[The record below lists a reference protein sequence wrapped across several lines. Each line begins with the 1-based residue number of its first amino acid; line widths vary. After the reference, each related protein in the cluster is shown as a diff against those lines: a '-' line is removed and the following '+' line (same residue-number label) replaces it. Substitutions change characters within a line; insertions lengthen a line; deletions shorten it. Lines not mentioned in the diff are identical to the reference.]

1 MRKSV
6 SITDEHVFEKIF
18 LIRNQKVLLDA
29 HIAKLY
35 GIETKRL
42 KEAVKRNQS
51 RFPKDF
57 IVLNKKEF
65 ANLRSQFATSSWGGD
80 RYSPMAFTEQ
90 GVAML
95 SSVINTERAI
105 AVNIQIMRAFTKMRQ
120 MIFSY
125 KELLKRIEKLED
137 LDLKKA
143 DHIRNIYDMIKELLE
158 PSIRNRGQ
166 IGFKISGK

>member
-1 MRKSV
+1 MSKSV
-6 SITDEHVFEKIF
+6 TITEENVFEKIF
-18 LIRNQKVLLDA
+18 LIRNQKVLIDT

-35 GIETKRL
+35 GLETKRL

-57 IVLNKKEF
+57 MFILNKKEF
-65 ANLRSQFATSSWGGD
+65 ANLRSQFASSSWGGD
-80 RYSPMAFTEQ
+80 RYPPMVFTEQ

-95 SSVINTERAI
+95 SSVINTPRAV
-105 AVNIQIMRAFTKMRQ
+105 AVNIQIMRVFIKMRQ

-137 LDLKKA
+137 SD
-143 DHIRNIYDMIKELLE
+143 
-158 PSIRNRGQ
+158 
-166 IGFKISGK
+166 